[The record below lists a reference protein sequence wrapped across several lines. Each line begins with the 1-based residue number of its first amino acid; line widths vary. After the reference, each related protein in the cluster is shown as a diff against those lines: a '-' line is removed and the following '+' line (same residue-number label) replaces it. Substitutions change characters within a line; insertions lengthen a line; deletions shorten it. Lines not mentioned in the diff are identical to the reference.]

1 MNSQGRGIVC
11 NQWVSTVG
19 SCVQVTTGN
28 KINTLWNFVPVN
40 SKRLPCS
47 LFEKM
52 RPMLHDCVAR
62 RSTPTSHEE
71 NQSSY
76 FVLKQLTHE
85 GSYPLQLPSL
95 SSEHQPQPNSH
106 PSLRQS
112 WSSQLFFSL
121 SPYPFPLWGLA
132 GTTLVLLNLALLS
145 KECPSMGHSVPFS
158 IPYSLLVLIWSPAAT
173 PISELGVLSRAQGE
187 TCGSPQRS
195 QGSAGA
201 GDEAWRECWRGMA
214 EARTSQG
221 GRLQAKALSWE
232 SEGPGTRR

>member
-1 MNSQGRGIVC
+1 MAEMVNSVKYTLKSAPQISIKLIATMNSQGRGIVC

-95 SSEHQPQPNSH
+95 SSE
-106 PSLRQS
+106 PSAS
-112 WSSQLFFSL
+112 TQLTSITQTELILSALLLSL
-121 SPYPFPLWGLA
+121 SLPLSSLGSCRYHSGLA
-132 GTTLVLLNLALLS
+132 
-145 KECPSMGHSVPFS
+145 
-158 IPYSLLVLIWSPAAT
+158 
-173 PISELGVLSRAQGE
+173 
-187 TCGSPQRS
+187 
-195 QGSAGA
+195 
-201 GDEAWRECWRGMA
+201 
-214 EARTSQG
+214 
-221 GRLQAKALSWE
+221 
-232 SEGPGTRR
+232 